1 MLPTFFKGETSSGKS
16 SIINLILGEK
26 ILPTQITSSS
36 QKVCTIKYCERCMI
50 STRDSKNE
58 ELDNIHFQNFNEMA
72 RQLELITDTDDAE
85 VTYVDIYMPISS
97 LRVRT
102 FKKTVNLN
110 MLEINLHYLLS
121 NKLLKLN
128 SSQNKGTKMDGIY
141 VYHYH
146 NIININKVFRFFPL
160 PVPNQNKISMI
171 SQIW

>member
-58 ELDNIHFQNFNEMA
+58 ELDNIHFQNFKEMA
-72 RQLELITDTDDAE
+72 RQLELITDTDYAE
-85 VTYVDIYMPISS
+85 VTYVDIYMPISW

-110 MLEINLHYLLS
+110 MLQINLHNLLS

-128 SSQNKGTKMDGIY
+128 SSQTKERKWMGY
-141 VYHYH
+141 MC
-146 NIININKVFRFFPL
+146 IITIILSLLIRSSGFFPL

-171 SQIW
+171 SQI

>member
-58 ELDNIHFQNFNEMA
+58 ELDNIHFENFKEMA
-72 RQLELITDTDDAE
+72 KQLELISDTDYAE
-85 VTYVDIYMPISS
+85 VAYVDIYMPISW

-102 FKKTVNLN
+102 FKKTVNINTLQ
-110 MLEINLHYLLS
+110 INLH
-121 NKLLKLN
+121 N
-128 SSQNKGTKMDGIY
+128 
-141 VYHYH
+141 
-146 NIININKVFRFFPL
+146 
-160 PVPNQNKISMI
+160 
-171 SQIW
+171 